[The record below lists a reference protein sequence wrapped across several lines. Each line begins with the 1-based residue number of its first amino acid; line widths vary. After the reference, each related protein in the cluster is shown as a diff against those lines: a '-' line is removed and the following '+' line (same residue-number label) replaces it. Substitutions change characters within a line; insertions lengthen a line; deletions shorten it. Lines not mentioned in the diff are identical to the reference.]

1 MISIIIIISTGSYQ
15 LRSNIPMLLI
25 LSIFSGLLLPL
36 LIVIRQWLAWNYIL
50 SRLKSE
56 NVEYEKS
63 GWYDGDIWEKPISWR
78 QRDLL
83 VAQHEVR
90 PAIKHLK
97 EHLIINISLIIITT
111 ISCNLLLN

>member
-1 MISIIIIISTGSYQ
+1 MGSTIPSIIPIVMFIATGSISLRNDFIKLFLICISISLFSPMILLSRQ
-15 LRSNIPMLLI
+15 LIC
-25 LSIFSGLLLPL
+25 
-36 LIVIRQWLAWNYIL
+36 WNYIL
-50 SRLKSE
+50 KRLVSE

-90 PAIKHLK
+90 PAIKHIK
-97 EHLIINISLIIITT
+97 EQLIINISLIIYK
-111 ISCNLLLN
+111 C